1 MAHTGS
7 HSRKPTIVL
16 STAAML
22 GTAVALL
29 TGGTASAE
37 QASTSVALAVTC
49 GDGSLSADW
58 YFDSSHYNPN
68 ACAKCQEAGA
78 RLEATG
84 FWRAY
89 CKRRYNPAGTL
100 TRVDL
105 YRFCVACRSPEAALA
120 AGPSLRSVSRSVRA

>member
-7 HSRKPTIVL
+7 RSRKPSIVL
-16 STAAML
+16 STAVLL
-22 GTAVALL
+22 GTALALM
-29 TGGTASAE
+29 TGGPASAD
-37 QASTSVALAVTC
+37 QALSGAALAVTC

-58 YFDSSHYNPN
+58 YFDSSHHNPN

-84 FWRAY
+84 IWRAY

-105 YRFCVACRSPEAALA
+105 YRFCVGCRSTEAAIVV
-120 AGPSLRSVSRSVRA
+120 GR